1 MVVAL
6 KQSAEEGRKRPKK
19 ICNCLVYNQILIPQ
33 KFTKM
38 CVRTA
43 IWIMRRTTLAI
54 ATCCMFSIG
63 SLAQATP
70 AGQLPETPSASAQS
84 QTTSEASN
92 PVESG
97 VVLFQLLE
105 KKSLVFPDL
114 ATHAK
119 PFGAR
124 QKFELAANNSVSL
137 YTVGA
142 ALLGAAY
149 GQAIN
154 SPSGYGQG
162 AEGYGKR
169 LGADM
174 ARAASYNLFGPFLL
188 ATALGEDPRFYVKKN
203 LSFKQSAKYAA
214 IRLVKTRNDSG
225 EEVIYFAAL
234 LGSAAGEALA
244 NTYYPPGNRGVGST
258 LTRYASDQ
266 GWRFAANLLRQYWPT
281 INKKLVSD
289 NKRHG

>member
-1 MVVAL
+1 
-6 KQSAEEGRKRPKK
+6 
-19 ICNCLVYNQILIPQ
+19 
-33 KFTKM
+33 
-38 CVRTA
+38 
-43 IWIMRRTTLAI
+43 MRRTALAI
-54 ATCCMFSIG
+54 AVGCIFSIG
-63 SLAQATP
+63 SLAQTP
-70 AGQLPETPSASAQS
+70 QTGEASASAES
-84 QTTSEASN
+84 QTSRQASN

-97 VVLFQLLE
+97 VDLFRLLE

-114 ATHAK
+114 ATHTK
-119 PFGAR
+119 PFGAW

-162 AEGYGKR
+162 ASGYGKR
-169 LGADM
+169 FGANM
-174 ARAASYNLFGPFLL
+174 ARAASYNMFGTFLL
-188 ATALGEDPRFYVKKN
+188 ATALREDPRFYVKKN
-203 LSFKQSAKYAA
+203 LSFKQSVKYAA

-234 LGSAAGEALA
+234 LGPAAGEALA
-244 NTYYPPGNRGVGST
+244 NTYYPPGNRTVGHT
-258 LTRYASDQ
+258 LIRYASDQ

-281 INKKLVSD
+281 INKRLISETTDGVRTS
-289 NKRHG
+289 NSLSMVMAP